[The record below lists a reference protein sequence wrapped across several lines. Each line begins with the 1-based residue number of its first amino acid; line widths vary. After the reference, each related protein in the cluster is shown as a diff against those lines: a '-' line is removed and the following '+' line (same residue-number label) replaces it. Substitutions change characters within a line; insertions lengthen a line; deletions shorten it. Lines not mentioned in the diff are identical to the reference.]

1 MDWWNDFTTWLTA
14 SDTRPILFTAATIVL
29 AIIVSGLVSASI
41 AKAAVRRLVDQ
52 REREQKA
59 AAIAAFIDAATEAS
73 VWNSLT
79 PGEQVLADRAVGQAD
94 IHVRMLP
101 IKSAPIA
108 ADWAA
113 HQLAEMKRNSAT
125 FGYELAPALTEFRD
139 RLIDWQN
146 RPSKAKRLFQN
157 DIERW
162 SFTTD
167 ESERDLV
174 RRQDGWVAEQHHKAH
189 SSAPDANSAPAPAAQ
204 SARADGSSADAP
216 TRVLPSDRS
225 LAESRTDTQTQ
236 KLIEDVAAIDQRI
249 AATQKPRLHDDRS
262 A

>member
-1 MDWWNDFTTWLTA
+1 MDWWNDLTTWLTA
-14 SDTRPILFTAATIVL
+14 ADTRPVLFTAATIVL

-59 AAIAAFIDAATEAS
+59 AAIAALVNAATEAS
-73 VWNSLT
+73 VWHSLT

-94 IHVRMLP
+94 IQLRLLP
-101 IKSAPIA
+101 IKTAPLA

-113 HQLAEMKRNSAT
+113 HQLTEMKRNSAT
-125 FGYELAPALTEFRD
+125 FGYELEPALVEFRD
-139 RLIDWQN
+139 RLLDWQQ

-162 SFTTD
+162 SFSSD
-167 ESERDLV
+167 DSEKELV
-174 RRQDGWVAEQHHKAH
+174 RRQDTWVASQHKKAH
-189 SSAPDANSAPAPAAQ
+189 DTTP
-204 SARADGSSADAP
+204 
-216 TRVLPSDRS
+216 LPQTPSTQDVSDRTTQVVATERRLPEPS
-225 LAESRTDTQTQ
+225 TDTQTQ

-249 AATQKPRLHDDRS
+249 AASSKPRESEERS

>member
-1 MDWWNDFTTWLTA
+1 MDWWNDLTTWLTA
-14 SDTRPILFTAATIVL
+14 PETRPTLFTAATIVL
-29 AIIVSGLVSASI
+29 AILVSGFVSASI

-52 REREQKA
+52 REREQKS

-94 IHVRMLP
+94 ILVRLLP
-101 IKSAPIA
+101 IKSAPIV

-139 RLIDWQN
+139 RLLDWQH
-146 RPSKAKRLFQN
+146 RPAKAKKLFQS

-162 SFTTD
+162 SFNTD
-167 ESERDLV
+167 DSERDLV
-174 RRQDGWVAEQHHKAH
+174 RRQDGWVAEQHQKAH
-189 SSAPDANSAPAPAAQ
+189 TSPAPSAQETERPAA
-204 SARADGSSADAP
+204 ATTALADRNIREP
-216 TRVLPSDRS
+216 K
-225 LAESRTDTQTQ
+225 TDTQTQ

-249 AATQKPRLHDDRS
+249 AATSKTPSTEERS

>member
-1 MDWWNDFTTWLTA
+1 MDWWNDLTTWLTA
-14 SDTRPILFTAATIVL
+14 ADTRPVLFTAATIVL

-41 AKAAVRRLVDQ
+41 TKAAVRRLVDQ

-59 AAIAAFIDAATEAS
+59 AAIAALIDAATEAS

-94 IHVRMLP
+94 ILLRLLP
-101 IKSAPIA
+101 IKTSPLA

-113 HQLAEMKRNSAT
+113 HQLTEMKRNSAT
-125 FGYELAPALTEFRD
+125 FGYELEPALVEFRD
-139 RLIDWQN
+139 RLLDWQQ

-162 SFTTD
+162 SFSSDT
-167 ESERDLV
+167 SERELT
-174 RRQDGWVAEQHHKAH
+174 RRQDTWVASQHKKAH
-189 SSAPDANSAPAPAAQ
+189 ETSSRPESSETTELGARTTPIVPAE
-204 SARADGSSADAP
+204 RK
-216 TRVLPSDRS
+216 LPEPS
-225 LAESRTDTQTQ
+225 TDTQTQ

-249 AATQKPRLHDDRS
+249 ASSTKSQTEERS

>member
-14 SDTRPILFTAATIVL
+14 PDTRPTLFTAATIVL

-41 AKAAVRRLVDQ
+41 TKAAVRRLVDQ

-79 PGEQVLADRAVGQAD
+79 PAEQVLADRAVGQAD
-94 IHVRMLP
+94 IHVRLLP
-101 IKSAPIA
+101 IKSSAIA

-125 FGYELAPALTEFRD
+125 FGYELAPALSEFRD

-162 SFTTD
+162 SFNTD

-174 RRQDGWVAEQHHKAH
+174 RRQDGWVAEQHHKSH
-189 SSAPDANSAPAPAAQ
+189 SVAPSAPA
-204 SARADGSSADAP
+204 DAP
-216 TRVLPSDRS
+216 ANEAATVEARPVSAERVFP
-225 LAESRTDTQTQ
+225 EPRTDTQTQ

-249 AATQKPRLHDDRS
+249 AATSSSKKPEERS

>member
-1 MDWWNDFTTWLTA
+1 MDWWNDLTTWLTA
-14 SDTRPILFTAATIVL
+14 PETRPTLFTAATIVA
-29 AIIVSGLVSASI
+29 AIIVSGLVSAAI

-59 AAIAAFIDAATEAS
+59 AAIAAFVDAATEAS

-79 PGEQVLADRAVGQAD
+79 PAEQVLADRAVGQAD
-94 IHVRMLP
+94 IHVRLLP
-101 IKSAPIA
+101 IRSSAIA

-139 RLIDWQN
+139 RLVEWQN

-162 SFTTD
+162 SFSTD
-167 ESERDLV
+167 DSERDLV
-174 RRQDGWVAEQHHKAH
+174 TRQDGWVAEQHRKAH
-189 SSAPDANSAPAPAAQ
+189 STPVAEASPAAKTPAARPAAAPAAADETGAAT
-204 SARADGSSADAP
+204 SAR
-216 TRVLPSDRS
+216 S
-225 LAESRTDTQTQ
+225 LDEPRTDTQTQ

-249 AATQKPRLHDDRS
+249 ASSKSRTAETTE
-262 A
+262 

>member
-1 MDWWNDFTTWLTA
+1 MDWWNDLTTWLTA
-14 SDTRPILFTAATIVL
+14 ADTRPVLFTAATIVL

-59 AAIAAFIDAATEAS
+59 AAIAALIDAATEAS

-94 IHVRMLP
+94 IQLRLLP
-101 IKSAPIA
+101 LKTAPLA

-113 HQLAEMKRNSAT
+113 HQLTEMKRNSAT
-125 FGYELAPALTEFRD
+125 FGYELEPALVEFRD
-139 RLIDWQN
+139 RLLDWQQ

-162 SFTTD
+162 SFTSD
-167 ESERDLV
+167 DSERDLA
-174 RRQDGWVAEQHHKAH
+174 RRQDTWVASQHKKAH
-189 SSAPDANSAPAPAAQ
+189 DTSSRPDASPSSSSAESSAGAPARAAATPATE
-204 SARADGSSADAP
+204 RK
-216 TRVLPSDRS
+216 LPEPS
-225 LAESRTDTQTQ
+225 TDTQTQ

-249 AATQKPRLHDDRS
+249 ASTSKPRETDERS

>member
-1 MDWWNDFTTWLTA
+1 MDWWNDLTTWLTA
-14 SDTRPILFTAATIVL
+14 PDTRPILFTAAVIVL

-59 AAIAAFIDAATEAS
+59 VAIAAFIDAATEAS

-94 IHVRMLP
+94 IHVRLLP
-101 IKSAPIA
+101 LKSAPLA

-125 FGYELAPALTEFRD
+125 FGYELAPALSEFRD
-139 RLIDWQN
+139 RLVDWQN

-162 SFTTD
+162 SFAAD
-167 ESERDLV
+167 DSERELV
-174 RRQDGWVAEQHHKAH
+174 RRQDGWVAEQHQKTHA
-189 SSAPDANSAPAPAAQ
+189 AATPAAPEPVVETDQ
-204 SARADGSSADAP
+204 ATSTNRPTSAERAFP
-216 TRVLPSDRS
+216 EP
-225 LAESRTDTQTQ
+225 RTDTQTQ

-249 AATQKPRLHDDRS
+249 AATNKPRPSEERS

>member
-14 SDTRPILFTAATIVL
+14 ADTRPVLFTAATIVL

-59 AAIAAFIDAATEAS
+59 VAIAALIDAATEAS
-73 VWNSLT
+73 VWDSLT

-94 IHVRMLP
+94 IRLRLLP
-101 IKSAPIA
+101 IKSAPVA
-108 ADWAA
+108 ADWAT
-113 HQLAEMKRNSAT
+113 HQLTEMKRNSAT
-125 FGYELAPALTEFRD
+125 FGYEQEPALVEFRD
-139 RLIDWQN
+139 RLLDWQQ
-146 RPSKAKRLFQN
+146 RPGKAKRLFQN

-162 SFTTD
+162 SFSSD
-167 ESERDLV
+167 ASERELV
-174 RRQDGWVAEQHHKAH
+174 RRQDGWVASQHKKAH
-189 SSAPDANSAPAPAAQ
+189 GPAA
-204 SARADGSSADAP
+204 SAAAEPAERTETPATVPAAAP
-216 TRVLPSDRS
+216 V
-225 LAESRTDTQTQ
+225 ESTSPEPGTDTQTQ

-249 AATQKPRLHDDRS
+249 AAAGRTRESEERS

>member
-1 MDWWNDFTTWLTA
+1 MDWWNDLTTWLTA
-14 SDTRPILFTAATIVL
+14 PETRPTLFTAATIVA
-29 AIIVSGLVSASI
+29 AIIVSGLVSAAI

-59 AAIAAFIDAATEAS
+59 AAIAAFVDAATEAS

-79 PGEQVLADRAVGQAD
+79 PAEQVLADRAVGQAD
-94 IHVRMLP
+94 IHVRLLP
-101 IKSAPIA
+101 IKSSAIA

-139 RLIDWQN
+139 RLVEWQN
-146 RPSKAKRLFQN
+146 RPSKAKRLFQS

-162 SFTTD
+162 SFSTD
-167 ESERDLV
+167 DSERDLV
-174 RRQDGWVAEQHHKAH
+174 QRQDGWVAEQHRKAH
-189 SSAPDANSAPAPAAQ
+189 SAPVAEAAKTAAAPAAPDESRVAT
-204 SARADGSSADAP
+204 SARSVHEP
-216 TRVLPSDRS
+216 
-225 LAESRTDTQTQ
+225 RTDTQTQ

-249 AATQKPRLHDDRS
+249 ASSKSRTDATEERT

>member
-1 MDWWNDFTTWLTA
+1 MDWWNDLTTWLTA
-14 SDTRPILFTAATIVL
+14 ADTRPVLFTAATIVL

-59 AAIAAFIDAATEAS
+59 AAIAALIDAATEAS

-94 IHVRMLP
+94 ILLRLLP
-101 IKSAPIA
+101 IKTAPLA

-113 HQLAEMKRNSAT
+113 HQLTEMKRNSAT
-125 FGYELAPALTEFRD
+125 FGYELEPALVEFRD
-139 RLIDWQN
+139 RLLDWQQ

-162 SFTTD
+162 SFSSD
-167 ESERDLV
+167 DSERDLA
-174 RRQDGWVAEQHHKAH
+174 RRQDTWVASQHKKAH
-189 SSAPDANSAPAPAAQ
+189 DSSRSEVSAPSPSTASGSTAVGAASSSAATE
-204 SARADGSSADAP
+204 RK
-216 TRVLPSDRS
+216 LPEPS
-225 LAESRTDTQTQ
+225 TDTQTQ

-249 AATQKPRLHDDRS
+249 ASTSKPRGSEERS

>member
-14 SDTRPILFTAATIVL
+14 PETRPTLFTAATIVL

-41 AKAAVRRLVDQ
+41 AKSAVRRLVDQ

-94 IHVRMLP
+94 ILVRLLP

-139 RLIDWQN
+139 RLVDWQN
-146 RPSKAKRLFQN
+146 RPTKAKRLFQN

-162 SFTTD
+162 SFNTD
-167 ESERDLV
+167 ESERELV
-174 RRQDGWVAEQHHKAH
+174 RRQDGWVADQHQKAH
-189 SSAPDANSAPAPAAQ
+189 ATSASDATATPT
-204 SARADGSSADAP
+204 ARADDEPSERRPVSSERAFPD
-216 TRVLPSDRS
+216 T
-225 LAESRTDTQTQ
+225 RTDTQTQ

-249 AATQKPRLHDDRS
+249 AATSKPRAADGRDEELT

>member
-1 MDWWNDFTTWLTA
+1 MDWWTDLTTWLTA
-14 SDTRPILFTAATIVL
+14 PETRPTLFTAATIVL

-52 REREQKA
+52 REREQKS

-94 IHVRMLP
+94 ILVRLLP

-139 RLIDWQN
+139 RLLEWQN
-146 RPSKAKRLFQN
+146 RPARAKKVFQS

-162 SFTTD
+162 SFSAD
-167 ESERDLV
+167 DSERDLV
-174 RRQDGWVAEQHHKAH
+174 RRQDGWVAEQHQKAH
-189 SSAPDANSAPAPAAQ
+189 TPPADVGTDQERAAET
-204 SARADGSSADAP
+204 RPVVADRGIREP
-216 TRVLPSDRS
+216 
-225 LAESRTDTQTQ
+225 RTDTQTQ

-249 AATQKPRLHDDRS
+249 AATSKPQSSEERS

>member
-1 MDWWNDFTTWLTA
+1 MDWWNDFLNWLTA
-14 SDTRPILFTAATIVL
+14 ADTRAVLFATAVIVL
-29 AIIVSGLVSASI
+29 AIIASALISAAV

-52 REREQKA
+52 RDREQKA
-59 AAIAAFIDAATEAS
+59 AAIAALVDASTEAS

-94 IHVRMLP
+94 IQLRLLP
-101 IKSAPIA
+101 IKSASVA

-125 FGYELAPALTEFRD
+125 FGYELAPALSEFRD
-139 RLIDWQN
+139 RLVEWQR

-162 SFTTD
+162 SFSSD
-167 ESERDLV
+167 ETEKDLV
-174 RRQDGWVAEQHHKAH
+174 RRQDEWAATQHHKAH
-189 SSAPDANSAPAPAAQ
+189 APSTDEESVPAVPTR
-204 SARADGSSADAP
+204 SGADGTERA
-216 TRVLPSDRS
+216 LP
-225 LAESRTDTQTQ
+225 EVRTDTQTQ

-249 AATQKPRLHDDRS
+249 ATSKATPVADERS